1 MNSNNE
7 IGGTELQDFTD
18 LGMHVTW
25 LVHNPDAFGTSPGP
39 TSDRDRLLHFGL
51 NYQEWKNLY
60 FDVIGVNRIGYEQ
73 LLKKIKK
80 DSQSILISEFDEND
94 PQLKEY
100 PMLSR
105 ICGIHYDAIF
115 ETDEIEQLC
124 QECLRLK
131 AQTSNEIASRGLDKL
146 LLICQWAK
154 QLNLNIYLMA
164 N

>member
-1 MNSNNE
+1 M
-7 IGGTELQDFTD
+7 
-18 LGMHVTW
+18 
-25 LVHNPDAFGTSPGP
+25 
-39 TSDRDRLLHFGL
+39 
-51 NYQEWKNLY
+51 
-60 FDVIGVNRIGYEQ
+60 
-73 LLKKIKK
+73 LKKIKK